1 MADSLGTAKVQADL
15 CNLPHESKTSILLAS
30 LTTVY
35 TTVCLFVA
43 LRFATRVLTKRVRA
57 DDWFILAA
65 LLLATAAYASAY
77 AMVQHNFGKHLWDL
91 EPGQLQAALKY
102 FYVCWN
108 LYVITLGLVKVSLI
122 AFYLQVFRDRRFRI
136 SCYVVLGY
144 IVLSTL
150 IIQFLTVFACTP
162 IQSFWD
168 RDIKGKCL
176 DVGAIGFANS
186 ANAILQDSIIL
197 ILPMPSLSKLQ
208 MKSWRKV
215 AVAFMFAVG
224 AFGCI
229 TTIIRLHALSGF
241 RISLDPTW
249 DYTDVT
255 IWTGA
260 ELAAGIVC
268 ASLPAVR
275 QLLALLLPKR
285 WSSFLTNRSRS
296 RSTPMPERG
305 QTPSAHR
312 KRRGHSLFP
321 LPSFSEH
328 SKGSYG
334 VTTDISSST
343 WTKSQADTVRDLER
357 GHVSVEQSKS
367 ESWLPLRALFQGKH
381 RSMHTSFWSSVDRA
395 GSPPLQTQRNHPP
408 HITGFHTVNSRTEFA
423 DAAGKNSV
431 DEQMEL
437 LRMSESSRWLD
448 ESSITEENDIT
459 ALPKAYLRSGN
470 ELSQVA
476 SSQR

>member
-1 MADSLGTAKVQADL
+1 MRLRSSILFLLPTAFVANASVLRAQERALGIADIPPCGLTCLLETVPAAGCSILDTECQCKSQELAYSTAACILANCTMADSLGTAKVQADL

-224 AFGCI
+224 A
-229 TTIIRLHALSGF
+229 L
-241 RISLDPTW
+241 ISLDPTW

-268 ASLPAVR
+268 ASLPAPKYTDAGARSNAERPQKAQRPLSVPV
-275 QLLALLLPKR
+275 ALILGAQQR
-285 WSSFLTNRSRS
+285 IIWGNNRHLIIDLDKIPGRHS
-296 RSTPMPERG
+296 ER
-305 QTPSAHR
+305 P
-312 KRRGHSLFP
+312 
-321 LPSFSEH
+321 
-328 SKGSYG
+328 
-334 VTTDISSST
+334 
-343 WTKSQADTVRDLER
+343 
-357 GHVSVEQSKS
+357 
-367 ESWLPLRALFQGKH
+367 RAWPRICGAVK
-381 RSMHTSFWSSVDRA
+381 
-395 GSPPLQTQRNHPP
+395 
-408 HITGFHTVNSRTEFA
+408 E
-423 DAAGKNSV
+423 
-431 DEQMEL
+431 
-437 LRMSESSRWLD
+437 
-448 ESSITEENDIT
+448 
-459 ALPKAYLRSGN
+459 
-470 ELSQVA
+470 
-476 SSQR
+476 